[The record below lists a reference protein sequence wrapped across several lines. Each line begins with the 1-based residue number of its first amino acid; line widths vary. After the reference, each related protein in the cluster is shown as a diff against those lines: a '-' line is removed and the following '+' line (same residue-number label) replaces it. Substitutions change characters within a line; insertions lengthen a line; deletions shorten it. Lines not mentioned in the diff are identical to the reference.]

1 MVATANIQFNR
12 PPVALVLYLVLN
24 LIEQPDFVIKRRKV
38 STKVVPDQSF
48 VTTLHHINFLTE
60 ATISAQW
67 KLSNRHGW
75 KVSRENFPF
84 IRPSSQVHPCSQ
96 V

>member
-38 STKVVPDQSF
+38 STKLF
-48 VTTLHHINFLTE
+48 R
-60 ATISAQW
+60 IS
-67 KLSNRHGW
+67 L
-75 KVSRENFPF
+75 
-84 IRPSSQVHPCSQ
+84 SSQHFIISIF
-96 V
+96 